1 MEPNVSE
8 LAKRLEGTSVLSY
21 LSEAQ
26 TLALFETTAGP
37 FEAGRYPAEWGD
49 WVSNF
54 SKKTGLQ
61 IDSSHIYSITES
73 DYPIPPNNLATINAA
88 LKANAEPDNQT
99 TSLYLWFNL
108 KYRRLAA
115 IEVHAISSDA
125 IAAATGLYENRYLIP
140 ITPDDNV
147 YPDYLAIV
155 ERDNYSDDFRGLI
168 IEGITAHQIPY
179 GFMYFRIKNMR
190 DPSFEVWETLN
201 WKSVPDRYL

>member
-1 MEPNVSE
+1 MEPNVVELSE
-8 LAKRLEGTSVLSY
+8 RLEGTSVLSY
-21 LSEAQ
+21 LTSPE

-37 FEAGRYPAEWGD
+37 FEAGRYPSNWSE

-54 SKKTGLQ
+54 SQKTGLQ

-108 KYRRLAA
+108 KYQRLEI
-115 IEVHAISSDA
+115 IEVHAISPDA
-125 IAAATGLYENRYLIP
+125 IAAATGLYENRYLDTYLP
-140 ITPDDNV
+140 TDKP
-147 YPDYLAIV
+147 PYLAIITQ
-155 ERDNYSDDFRGLI
+155 DNYSDVFRGRI
-168 IEGITAHQIPY
+168 IEGITAHQTPY
-179 GFMYFRIKNMR
+179 GFMYFRIKNMN
-190 DPSFEVWETLN
+190 DLSFEVWDSLN

>member
-1 MEPNVSE
+1 MEPNVVE
-8 LAKRLEGTSVLSY
+8 LAERLEGTSVLSY
-21 LSEAQ
+21 LTSPE

-37 FEAGRYPAEWGD
+37 FEAGRYPSKWSE

-54 SKKTGLQ
+54 SQKTGLQ

-108 KYRRLAA
+108 KYQRLEI
-115 IEVHAISSDA
+115 IEVHAISPDA
-125 IAAATGLYENRYLIP
+125 IAAATGLYENRYLDTYLP
-140 ITPDDNV
+140 TDKP
-147 YPDYLAIV
+147 PYLAIITQ
-155 ERDNYSDDFRGLI
+155 DNYSDVFRGRI

-190 DPSFEVWETLN
+190 DPTFEVWETLN